1 VIAHYINNHRQT
13 NRENAMQVSAN
24 IKIERIEGG
33 QFIAY
38 FPGDY
43 HIGYGATPSDARD
56 ALLWSMENE

>member
-1 VIAHYINNHRQT
+1 
-13 NRENAMQVSAN
+13 MQVALN
-24 IKIERIEGG
+24 MKIEATDDG